1 MKDLFSSQI
10 CRKCIVWTM
19 PEFVSE
25 LSKLNN
31 NIEILIE
38 VLDNKPKDNADIN
51 KNIREGIE
59 NIVRIRNEG
68 IK

>member
-1 MKDLFSSQI
+1 MQDLFNSQI
-10 CRKCIVWTM
+10 GRKFIEWTM

-31 NIEILIE
+31 NIERLIE

-59 NIVRIRNEG
+59 IIVRIRNEG